1 MEAIDKLRELSKKLE
16 DPYFIKEFEEGF
28 EKFLKERDMKIYHTE
43 TQQDY
48 DALMSELEEKGCEWR
63 SGVKPTQ
70 LDKFKDSGKD
80 TCVYEEC
87 GEITLSYVECFKKYH
102 SNETLI
108 EYKARGEKMTKN
120 ENVKYLMFDTTDDV
134 GLLSVKVI
142 SDNLDEFKTHVL
154 KYILDKESDTG
165 YIEIGLLNPDNS
177 VERLELSQ

>member
-16 DPYFIKEFEEGF
+16 DPYFIKEFEKGF

-48 DALMSELEEKGCEWR
+48 DALMSELEEKGYEWDN
-63 SGVKPTQ
+63 GYKPTYFKYWSE
-70 LDKFKDSGKD
+70 DKEDTCIAISGKKL
-80 TCVYEEC
+80 TFGSIKWY
-87 GEITLSYVECFKKYH
+87 KKQH
-102 SNETLI
+102 LNTPII
-108 EYKARGEKMTKN
+108 EYKAKGEKMEKN
-120 ENVKYLMFDTTDDV
+120 KSVKYLMFDTTDDV

-142 SDNLDEFKTHVL
+142 SENLDEFKTHVL

-165 YIEIGLLNPDNS
+165 YIELGLLNPDNS

>member
-48 DALMSELEEKGCEWR
+48 DALMSELEEKGFKWR
-63 SGVKPTQ
+63 HGEKPTQ
-70 LDKFKDSGKD
+70 FDIFKDYGKD
-80 TCVYEEC
+80 TCIYEEC
-87 GEITLSYVECFKKYH
+87 GEITLSDVECFKKYH

-108 EYKARGEKMTKN
+108 EYKVRGEKMEKN

-165 YIEIGLLNPDNS
+165 YIELGLLNPDNS
-177 VERLELSQ
+177 VERLEL

>member
-28 EKFLKERDMKIYHTE
+28 EKFLKEREMKIYHVE
-43 TQQDY
+43 TQRDY
-48 DALMSELEEKGCEWR
+48 DALMIELEEKGCKWR
-63 SGVKPTQ
+63 GGEKPTQ
-70 LDKFKDSGKD
+70 LDKFGFHGKD
-80 TCVYEEC
+80 NYFYEEC

-142 SDNLDEFKTHVL
+142 SENLDEFKTHVL
-154 KYILDKESDTG
+154 KYLLDKESDTG
-165 YIEIGLLNPDNS
+165 YIELGVLNPDNS
-177 VERLELSQ
+177 VERLEL

>member
-1 MEAIDKLRELSKKLE
+1 MTV
-16 DPYFIKEFEEGF
+16 
-28 EKFLKERDMKIYHTE
+28 YHVE
-43 TQQDY
+43 TQGDY
-48 DALMSELEEKGCEWR
+48 DALMIELEEKGYEWG
-63 SGVKPTQ
+63 SGEKPTK
-70 LDKFKDSGKD
+70 LDKFKDYGKD

-142 SDNLDEFKTHVL
+142 SENLDEFKTHVL
-154 KYILDKESDTG
+154 KYLLDKESDTG
-165 YIEIGLLNPDNS
+165 YIELGLLNPDNS
-177 VERLELSQ
+177 VDRLEL

>member
-16 DPYFIKEFEEGF
+16 DPYFMKEFEEGF

-48 DALMSELEEKGCEWR
+48 DALMSDLEENGCKWR
-63 SGVKPTQ
+63 SGEKPTR

-80 TCVYEEC
+80 ICVYEEY
-87 GEITLSYVECFKKYH
+87 GEITFSDVEYFKKYH

-108 EYKARGEKMTKN
+108 EYKAKGEKNK
-120 ENVKYLMFDTTDDV
+120 NVKYLMFDTTDDV

-142 SDNLDEFKTHVL
+142 SENLDEFKTHVL

-177 VERLELSQ
+177 VERLEL

>member
-48 DALMSELEEKGCEWR
+48 DALMSELEEKGCKWR

-102 SNETLI
+102 SDETLI
-108 EYKARGEKMTKN
+108 EYKARGEKN
-120 ENVKYLMFDTTDDV
+120 ENL
-134 GLLSVKVI
+134 
-142 SDNLDEFKTHVL
+142 
-154 KYILDKESDTG
+154 
-165 YIEIGLLNPDNS
+165 P
-177 VERLELSQ
+177 R

>member
-1 MEAIDKLRELSKKLE
+1 MEAIDKLRDLSKKLE

-63 SGVKPTQ
+63 SGVKPAQ

-80 TCVYEEC
+80 TCVYEEY
-87 GEITLSYVECFKKYH
+87 GEITISNIECFKKYH
-102 SNETLI
+102 SDKTLI
-108 EYKARGEKMTKN
+108 EYKAKGEKMEKN
-120 ENVKYLMFDTTDDV
+120 KNVKYLMFDTTDDV

-142 SDNLDEFKTHVL
+142 SENLDEFKTHVL
-154 KYILDKESDTG
+154 KYLLDKESDTG
-165 YIEIGLLNPDNS
+165 YIELGLLNPDNS
-177 VERLELSQ
+177 VERLEL

>member
-1 MEAIDKLRELSKKLE
+1 
-16 DPYFIKEFEEGF
+16 
-28 EKFLKERDMKIYHTE
+28 MKIYHVE
-43 TQQDY
+43 TQRSY
-48 DALMSELEEKGCEWR
+48 DELMSELEEKGCEWR

-70 LDKFKDSGKD
+70 LDIFKDYGKD

-177 VERLELSQ
+177 VDRLEL

>member
-70 LDKFKDSGKD
+70 LDIFKDYGKD

-154 KYILDKESDTG
+154 KYLLDKESDTG

-177 VERLELSQ
+177 VDRLEL

>member
-43 TQQDY
+43 TQEDY
-48 DALMSELEEKGCEWR
+48 NALMIELEEKGCEWR

-70 LDKFKDSGKD
+70 LDKFKDYGKD

-142 SDNLDEFKTHVL
+142 SENLDEFKTHVL
-154 KYILDKESDTG
+154 KYLLDKESDTG

-177 VERLELSQ
+177 VERLEL